1 MAPLG
6 MRGGEIASRAR
17 ADSMTAA
24 RRKEIAAKA
33 ARARWGATGYTFAF
47 YRDIVTIHLCGGAQ
61 GA

>member
-1 MAPLG
+1 
-6 MRGGEIASRAR
+6 
-17 ADSMTAA
+17 MTAA